1 MFFRGRRR
9 RGREKSSCHRHSLS
23 SKSKRQRVLWPLR
36 ARSHAFSTCP
46 LRSLVIALR
55 LPMAARWTP
64 LRRPP
69 QPWPH
74 QLPLRLPTPSKRSP
88 CRSPPN
94 RRPGPSWLSTPLP
107 SCRLRRPPATPARW
121 AASPHSYPGPCPWA
135 LCPPLCWP
143 LPLLS
148 QLRSMP
154 TRPSPCYRPSLF
166 PWSPSL
172 PTKLP
177 PVLCRLSRD
186 SK

>member
-135 LCPPLCWP
+135 LCPPLC
-143 LPLLS
+143 
-148 QLRSMP
+148 
-154 TRPSPCYRPSLF
+154 
-166 PWSPSL
+166 
-172 PTKLP
+172 
-177 PVLCRLSRD
+177 
-186 SK
+186 